1 MSCSAC
7 RYFIPADDTW
17 LDGECIKYHHEVMA
31 DDPEC
36 GELEQEEGAGE

>member
-7 RYFIPADDTW
+7 QYFIPTDDTW
-17 LDGECIKYHHEVMA
+17 LDGECVKYHHEVMA
-31 DDPEC
+31 DGPEG